1 MPTKF
6 LLPFVYSFII
16 SVIAIGVLLR
26 VPFLRLNLK
35 NRFGGVVVI
44 AVFVLTVLLDRN
56 LVITKPIAGI
66 LVGGLM
72 ILFLG
77 LWDDLKNLNWKW
89 QLLFQIIIA
98 IVVINFGVRSE
109 FISNPFGGIILLTN
123 PITYIILY
131 TLYFI
136 LFLNSLN
143 WLDGTDGLAG
153 GVTLA
158 SLATIF
164 FLSFKPEVN
173 QPAVAILCAIAG
185 GAVLGFLVFNFNPA
199 KILAGT
205 SGAWFFGFILASLS
219 IFAGAKIATVMMAVL
234 IPILD
239 LLRVVWERYRAGQ
252 SIFQKD
258 RRHLHYLLL
267 ERGIG
272 ERKIFFLYFLASSL
286 IGALALNLN
295 GMGKLGMMGAV
306 GIIYFWIISWKIKR
320 KSKSLSA

>member
-1 MPTKF
+1 MALKF
-6 LLPFVYSFII
+6 VLPFLYSFII
-16 SVIAIGVLLR
+16 SVIAIFFLLR
-26 VPFLRLNLK
+26 NLSRSHLDKKRL
-35 NRFGGVVVI
+35 GGVAVI
-44 AVFVLTVLLDRN
+44 AVFVLILLLDKN

-77 LWDDLKNLNWKW
+77 LWDDLKNLSWKW
-89 QLLFQIIIA
+89 QMLFQIIVALVA
-98 IVVINFGVRSE
+98 ISFGVRSE
-109 FISNPFGGIILLTN
+109 FISNPFGGIILLTS
-123 PITYIILY
+123 PIAYIILY

-136 LFLNSLN
+136 LFVNSLN

-158 SLATIF
+158 SLGTIF

-185 GAVLGFLVFNFNPA
+185 GAVLGFLVFNFNPS

-219 IFAGAKIATVMMAVL
+219 IFAGAKIATVMMATL

-239 LLRVVWERYRAGQ
+239 LARVVFERWRSGQ

-272 ERKIFFLYFLASSL
+272 ERKIFFLYFFASIL
-286 IGALALNLN
+286 IGTLALNLN
-295 GMGKLGMMGAV
+295 GIGKLGMMTAV
-306 GIIYFWIISWKIKR
+306 GVIYIL
-320 KSKSLSA
+320 SLRGA

>member
-1 MPTKF
+1 VPEKF
-6 LLPFVYSFII
+6 LLPFLYSFVV

-26 VPFLRLNLK
+26 VGINNKKRL
-35 NRFGGVVVI
+35 GGVVVI

-66 LVGGLM
+66 LAGGVL
-72 ILFLG
+72 ILLFG

-89 QLLFQIIIA
+89 QLVLQIVVA
-98 IVVINFGVRSE
+98 IVAISLGVRSG
-109 FISNPFGGIILLTN
+109 FIANPLGGVISLNN
-123 PITYIILY
+123 PAIYYIFYILY
-131 TLYFI
+131 FLI
-136 LFLNSLN
+136 FLNSLN

-158 SLATIF
+158 SLGAVF

-185 GAVLGFLVFNFNPA
+185 GAAGGFLVFNFNPA

-205 SGAWFFGFILASLS
+205 SGAWFFGFLLASLS
-219 IFAGAKIATVMMAVL
+219 IFAGAKIATVMMAAL

-239 LLRVVWERYRAGQ
+239 LIRVVWERWQSDQ

-267 ERGIG
+267 ERGMG
-272 ERKIFFLYFLASSL
+272 EKKIFFLYFLASAL
-286 IGALALNLN
+286 IGALALSLN
-295 GMGKLGMMGAV
+295 GIGKLSMMVIV
-306 GIIYFWIISWKIKR
+306 GIIYFWIISCETKQK
-320 KSKSLSA
+320 

>member
-1 MPTKF
+1 VKF
-6 LLPFVYSFII
+6 ISPFLYSFIV
-16 SVIAIGVLLR
+16 SVIAIGFLLR
-26 VPFLRLNLK
+26 VKINNKKRL
-35 NRFGGVVVI
+35 GGVVVI

-66 LVGGLM
+66 LIGGVL
-72 ILFLG
+72 ILLFG

-89 QLLFQIIIA
+89 QLLFQIIVA
-98 IVVINFGVRSE
+98 IVAISFGVRSG
-109 FISNPFGGIILLTN
+109 FIVNPLGGVISLNDPTIY
-123 PITYIILY
+123 YIFYIF
-131 TLYFI
+131 YFLI
-136 LFLNSLN
+136 FLNALN

-158 SLATIF
+158 SLAAVF

-185 GAVLGFLVFNFNPA
+185 GAVLGFLIYNFNPA

-239 LLRVVWERYRAGQ
+239 LIRVVWERWQSGQ

-272 ERKIFFLYFLASSL
+272 EKKIFFLYFLSSVL
-286 IGALALNLN
+286 IGAAALNLN
-295 GMGKLGMMGAV
+295 GIGKLSMMGIV
-306 GIIYFWIISWKIKR
+306 GIIYIL
-320 KSKSLSA
+320 SLRGVARRSNPARC